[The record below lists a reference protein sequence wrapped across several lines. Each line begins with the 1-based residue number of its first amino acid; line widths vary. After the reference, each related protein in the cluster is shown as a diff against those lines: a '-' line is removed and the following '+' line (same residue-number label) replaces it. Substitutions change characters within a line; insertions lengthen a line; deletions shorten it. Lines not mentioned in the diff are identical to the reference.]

1 MYYTKPDFYF
11 IVFGCVSLLTFLAI
25 VFLNPKER
33 LSKNEPAKEEVIS
46 PDELKTSLDELSQ
59 KLEKIRE
66 LMQKQEEREK
76 ESK

>member
-1 MYYTKPDFYF
+1 MNNMESNLS
-11 IVFGCVSLLTFLAI
+11 VMALGCICLLTFLAI

-33 LSKNEPAKEEVIS
+33 LSKNELAKEEVIS
-46 PDELKTSLDELSQ
+46 PDELKKSLDEISQ

-66 LMQKQEEREK
+66 LMQKQEAREK

>member
-1 MYYTKPDFYF
+1 MYYTKPDIYF
-11 IVFGCVSLLTFLAI
+11 IVFGCISLLTFLAF
-25 VFLNPKER
+25 VFLNPKEKNTNTSTAQVID
-33 LSKNEPAKEEVIS
+33 SKMLKEA
-46 PDELKTSLDELSQ
+46 LDDLSQ

>member
-25 VFLNPKER
+25 VFLNPKENKTDT
-33 LSKNEPAKEEVIS
+33 STAQVIDS
-46 PDELKTSLDELSQ
+46 VELKKSLDELSQ
-59 KLEKIRE
+59 KLDTIRE
-66 LMQKQEEREK
+66 LMRKQEAREK

>member
-11 IVFGCVSLLTFLAI
+11 IVFGCVSLLTFLAF
-25 VFLNPKER
+25 VFLNPKGNKTDMSTEQ
-33 LSKNEPAKEEVIS
+33 VIDS
-46 PDELKTSLDELSQ
+46 VELKKSLDDLSS

-76 ESK
+76 ECK